1 MSGLQEIIMTT
12 DVGLIYGL
20 VAVGIYL
27 TFRTINFAD
36 MTCDGSFVFGSSV
49 CATLIQGG
57 ASPGIAMLFATIVGG
72 ISGLFTGILNVYCK
86 ISDLLSGIIVA
97 FMLYSINL
105 KVMGGMPNITLNDL
119 ELSMNSCAILAI
131 IVPLTVLL
139 VYLLFTDFGLALRSI
154 GYNKRFSEVMG
165 ININAMKFFGL
176 ILSNALI
183 GLGGAMFTQYQGFCD
198 VSQGKGTLIA
208 GLAAV
213 IIGEKVFRFK
223 RAGFFILAC
232 IAGSILYRFFIML
245 ALHSDFMHIETQDIN
260 LVAGAIIIVMMLIRK
275 DQKLQQSG
283 NAILMQKNLRFTKQ
297 KEE

>member
-1 MSGLQEIIMTT
+1 MSGWQEVIMTT

-20 VAVGIYL
+20 VAVGVYL

-49 CATLIQGG
+49 CATLIHGG
-57 ASPGIAMLFATIVGG
+57 VSPYIAMLVATLAGG
-72 ISGLFTGILNVYCK
+72 IAGLFTGILNIYCK

-105 KVMGGMPNITLNDL
+105 KVMGGLPNITLNDM
-119 ELSMNSCAILAI
+119 ELSMNSYIILATI
-131 IVPLTVLL
+131 LPLATFL

-165 ININAMKFFGL
+165 ININMMTFFGL

-223 RAGFFILAC
+223 KAGFFILAC

-245 ALHSDFMHIETQDIN
+245 ALHSDFMQIETQDIN
-260 LVAGAIIIVMMLIRK
+260 LVAGAIIIAMMLIRK
-275 DQKLQQSG
+275 ERKIKNIIDNLS
-283 NAILMQKNLRFTKQ
+283 LQKNLRFTVR
-297 KEE
+297 EEK

>member
-1 MSGLQEIIMTT
+1 MFGLQEVIMTA

-20 VAVGIYL
+20 VAVGVYL

-36 MTCDGSFVFGSSV
+36 MTCDGSFVLGSSV
-49 CATLIQGG
+49 CAALIQGG
-57 ASPGIAMLFATIVGG
+57 ASPCVAMLLAMIAGGIA
-72 ISGLFTGILNVYCK
+72 GLCTGILNVYCK

-105 KVMGGMPNITLNDL
+105 KVMSGMPNITLNDM
-119 ELSMNSCAILAI
+119 ELSMNSYVILAI
-131 IVPLTVLL
+131 VVPLAILL

-165 ININAMKFFGL
+165 ININVMKFFGL
-176 ILSNALI
+176 IVSNALV

-198 VSQGKGTLIA
+198 ISQGKGTLIA

-223 RAGFFILAC
+223 KAGFFILAC
-232 IAGSILYRFFIML
+232 IAGSILYRFFIMI
-245 ALHSDFMHIETQDIN
+245 ALHSDFMKIETQDIN
-260 LVAGAIIIVMMLIRK
+260 LVAGAIIIAMMLIRK
-275 DQKLQQSG
+275 ERESQANINVDTRKKLQ
-283 NAILMQKNLRFTKQ
+283 FTKQ
-297 KEE
+297 KEG

>member
-1 MSGLQEIIMTT
+1 MLGLQEVIMTT
-12 DVGLIYGL
+12 DIGLIYGL
-20 VAVGIYL
+20 VAVGVYL

-49 CATLIQGG
+49 CAALIQCGI
-57 ASPGIAMLFATIVGG
+57 SPYIAMVFATIAGG
-72 ISGLFTGILNVYCK
+72 VAGLCTGILNIYCK

-119 ELSMNSCAILAI
+119 DLSMNSWTI
-131 IVPLTVLL
+131 IALMLPLSALL
-139 VYLLFTDFGLALRSI
+139 VYLLFTDFGLALRSV
-154 GYNKRFSEVMG
+154 GYNKKFSEIMG

-213 IIGEKVFRFK
+213 IIGENVFKFK
-223 RAGFFILAC
+223 KAGYVILAC

-245 ALHSDFMHIETQDIN
+245 ALHSDFMRVETQDIN
-260 LVAGAIIIVMMLIRK
+260 LVAGAIIIAMMLVRK
-275 DQKLQQSG
+275 ERESQADVSIEVRKKL
-283 NAILMQKNLRFTKQ
+283 LFTK
-297 KEE
+297 KED

>member
-1 MSGLQEIIMTT
+1 MSGWQEVIMTT

-20 VAVGIYL
+20 VAVGVYL

-57 ASPGIAMLFATIVGG
+57 ASPGIAMLFATIAGG
-72 ISGLFTGILNVYCK
+72 IAGLFTGILNVYCK

-165 ININAMKFFGL
+165 NTLSAFEEFGDISTLEVVAANEHTEKIIEKLFPDDIFESYVIDAEWNYSIN
-176 ILSNALI
+176 S
-183 GLGGAMFTQYQGFCD
+183 
-198 VSQGKGTLIA
+198 
-208 GLAAV
+208 
-213 IIGEKVFRFK
+213 ER
-223 RAGFFILAC
+223 R
-232 IAGSILYRFFIML
+232 
-245 ALHSDFMHIETQDIN
+245 SDF
-260 LVAGAIIIVMMLIRK
+260 
-275 DQKLQQSG
+275 
-283 NAILMQKNLRFTKQ
+283 
-297 KEE
+297 

>member
-1 MSGLQEIIMTT
+1 MFGLQEVIMTA
-12 DVGLIYGL
+12 DVGVIYGL
-20 VAVGIYL
+20 VAVGVYL

-49 CATLIQGG
+49 CAALLQGG
-57 ASPGIAMLFATIVGG
+57 ISPGIAMLFATIAGG
-72 ISGLFTGILNVYCK
+72 IAGLFTGILNVYCK
-86 ISDLLSGIIVA
+86 ISDLLSGIIIA

-105 KVMGGMPNITLNDL
+105 KVMGGLPNITLNDL
-119 ELSMNSCAILAI
+119 ELSMNSYTILAI
-131 IVPLTVLL
+131 VLPLAVLL

-223 RAGFFILAC
+223 KAGLFILAC

-245 ALHSDFMHIETQDIN
+245 ALHSDFMKIETQDIN
-260 LVAGAIIIVMMLIRK
+260 LVAGTIIIVMMLIRK
-275 DQKLQQSG
+275 ERELKQSSNG
-283 NAILMQKNLRFTKQ
+283 LAMPKNLRFTKQ

>member
-1 MSGLQEIIMTT
+1 MFGLQEVIMTT

-20 VAVGIYL
+20 VAVGVYL

-49 CATLIQGG
+49 CVALIQGG
-57 ASPGIAMLFATIVGG
+57 ASTFTAMVLATIAGGIAGV
-72 ISGLFTGILNVYCK
+72 FTGILNIYCK
-86 ISDLLSGIIVA
+86 ISDLLSGIIIA

-119 ELSMNSCAILAI
+119 DLSMNSWFILLI
-131 IVPLTVLL
+131 ILSISILL
-139 VYLLFTDFGLALRSI
+139 VYLLFTDFGLALRAI

-223 RAGFFILAC
+223 KAGFFIFAC

-260 LVAGAIIIVMMLIRK
+260 LVAGTIIIVMMLIRK
-275 DQKLQQSG
+275 ERKLSYTSDT
-283 NAILMQKNLRFTKQ
+283 LLSPKNLNFTKQ